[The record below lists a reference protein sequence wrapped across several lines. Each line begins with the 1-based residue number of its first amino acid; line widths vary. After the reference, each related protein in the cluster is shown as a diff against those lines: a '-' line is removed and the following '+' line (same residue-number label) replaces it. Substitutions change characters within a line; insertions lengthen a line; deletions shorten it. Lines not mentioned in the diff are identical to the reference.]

1 MSWTRVARRIRVP
14 VSFVLAAVYLWQA
27 HPTARSLAIGSAVAF
42 CGLALR
48 ALASGHVRKDRQL
61 TTTGPYA
68 YTRNPLYLGSLVV
81 AVGFAVAGWNPW
93 LAAGILL
100 LFFVIYLPTIRSEE
114 EYLRQN
120 FPAFEEYARQV
131 PRLWPRLRAGKQA
144 GEGFSS
150 ELYLQHRE
158 YNAIVGAAVMLA
170 ALILKL
176 LWPLR

>member
-1 MSWTRVARRIRVP
+1 MSWARVARRIRVP
-14 VSFVLAAVYLWQA
+14 AGFLLAAVYLWQA
-27 HPTARSLAIGSAVAF
+27 HPTARSLALGSAIAF

-68 YTRNPLYLGSLVV
+68 YTRNPLYLGSLLVV
-81 AVGFAVAGWNPW
+81 AGFAVAGWNPW
-93 LAAGILL
+93 LAAGVLL
-100 LFFVIYLPTIRSEE
+100 LFFLLYLPTIRSEE

-120 FPAFEEYARQV
+120 FPEFAEYAQRV
-131 PRLWPRLRAGKQA
+131 PRLLPRLRAEKPA
-144 GEGFSS
+144 GEGFSRQ
-150 ELYLQHRE
+150 LYLQHRE
-158 YNAIVGAAVMLA
+158 YNALIGAAAMLA

>member
-14 VSFVLAAVYLWQA
+14 AGFALALVYWWLA
-27 HPTARSLAIGSAVAF
+27 HPSARSLAVGSAIAF

-81 AVGFAVAGWNPW
+81 AAGFAVAGWNPW
-93 LAAGILL
+93 LAAGVLL
-100 LFFVIYLPTIRSEE
+100 LFFLLYLPTIRSEE
-114 EYLRQN
+114 EYLRRN
-120 FPAFEEYARQV
+120 FPEFAEYARRV
-131 PRLWPRLRAGKQA
+131 PRLVPRLRAEKQA
-144 GEGFSS
+144 EGGFSR
-150 ELYLQHRE
+150 ELYLEHRE
-158 YNAIVGAAVMLA
+158 YNAIVGAAAMLA

-176 LWPLR
+176 LWPLP